1 MLFSTYRII
10 RVDPVGPLARV
21 IEKTSTEGL
30 RLYQHVYDRLL
41 VLRDLQIVLLGS
53 LLMNVEQLVLLTGLD
68 GCIEDIS
75 LDVRAD
81 SSISP
86 IYKYQCYYHHW
97 SFEAT

>member
-30 RLYQHVYDRLL
+30 RLHQHVYDRLL

-86 IYKYQCYYHHW
+86 VYKYQCYYHHW